1 MFPAPAQAPK
11 TAKLKDAMNRILFIL
26 LALVALALAILLFL
40 PGLVP
45 VSAFKGRIETQAS
58 NALGREVSFGDDLS
72 FRIFPRTA
80 FRVTDLVIANADGF
94 SGDYLARVEEADI
107 GVKLL
112 PLLSDS
118 VEIDRFVLTRPDIR
132 LTRAQD
138 GAVNWNL
145 AQSETAPSETETS
158 SAQRELK
165 LGDVR
170 IVDGAARYEDLS
182 TGKSY
187 VAEEIDMTVVL
198 KSLTEPLEAKGEMQF
213 QGAPA
218 TVDMV
223 LTSLR
228 AIMDQ
233 EPGNLKLDLKV
244 GDAEI
249 GADLAITTKDGVHYS
264 GPASLSAPD
273 LPAFAALAGT
283 ELAEAP
289 GFDKLSVKG
298 DIDGND
304 ASLRLENASINFDEI
319 AAQGAVMLNWAG
331 ARPKASGVLS
341 TDKLD
346 LRPYMPPPSTSAEG
360 FPAWSEAKMDFASL
374 NNIDADFD
382 ISTDAVYVNDLEF
395 GESRIKL
402 LVDAGRLTAEIPELS
417 MYGGQGS
424 GRVVVNARGAT
435 PSFAGNFD
443 VGAVQAQPF
452 SKDLMK
458 HDNLLGLGSFK
469 LNFAATGDSQAAIM
483 RTIDGSGGFDL
494 ADGALKGVNIAGL
507 VRAVGQFT
515 EGFNPAALQRAVAEA
530 RGPSQQTDFSEFLSD
545 FSITNGLVSAPTITL
560 NGPYLSMSGQGTI
573 NLAEQKIDLRL
584 SPKGT
589 TVLEGQE
596 GGRTVTVP
604 VRIGGTFSKPTIGI
618 DAESLARTGLQR
630 TLENVLS
637 NRNKKEDGEEGADAT
652 DEEADPARAIIEGI
666 IGGKKK
672 EPDQQQDGATEDS
685 AATPEETL
693 INEGLN
699 AIFGKKKTAPKEETK
714 EEEPQQ

>member
-1 MFPAPAQAPK
+1 
-11 TAKLKDAMNRILFIL
+11 MNRILFFLI
-26 LALVALALAILLFL
+26 ALVALALAILLFL

-45 VSAFKGRIETQAS
+45 VAAFKGRIETQAS
-58 NALGREVSFGDDLS
+58 NALGREVTIGDDLS

-80 FRVTDLVIANADGF
+80 FRVTDLVIANAEGF
-94 SGDYLARVEEADI
+94 SGDYLASVEEADI

-132 LTRAQD
+132 LTRAQN

-145 AQSETAPSETETS
+145 AQTETAETSETQSGGAP
-158 SAQRELK
+158 RELK

-170 IVDGAARYEDLS
+170 IVDGAARYEDLAA
-182 TGKSY
+182 GASY
-187 VAEEIDMTVVL
+187 VADDIDMTVVL
-198 KSLTEPLEAKGEMQF
+198 KSLSEPLEAKGSMQF

-228 AIMDQ
+228 AIMDK
-233 EPGNLKLDLKV
+233 EPGNLKLDLQV

-249 GADLAITTKDGVHYS
+249 GADLALALKDGLRYL

-273 LPAFAALAGT
+273 LPALAALAGT
-283 ELAEAP
+283 QLADAP

-298 DIDGND
+298 DVDGND
-304 ASLRLENASINFDEI
+304 TSVRLENASINFDEI
-319 AAQGAVMLNWAG
+319 AAQGAVTLNWAG

-346 LRPYMPPPSTSAEG
+346 LRPYMPPPATSADG
-360 FPAWSEAKMDFASL
+360 FPAWSDAKMDFASL

-402 LVDAGRLTAEIPELS
+402 LVDSGRLTAEIPELS

-424 GRVVVNARGAT
+424 GRVVVNTRGAT

-443 VGAVQAQPF
+443 VGAVQAQPLTH
-452 SKDLMK
+452 DLMK

-469 LNFAATGDSQAAIM
+469 LNFAATGASQAAIM

-507 VRAVGQFT
+507 VRAAGEFT

-530 RGPSQQTDFSEFLSD
+530 RGPQQQTDFSEFLSD
-545 FSITNGLVSAPTITL
+545 FSITNGLVTAPTITL

-584 SPKGT
+584 LPKGT

-596 GGRTVTVP
+596 GGRTVTIP
-604 VRIGGTFSKPTIGI
+604 VRVGGTFAQPTIGI

-630 TLENVLS
+630 TLGNVFS
-637 NRNKKEDGEEGADAT
+637 NKNEKEDGEEGAE
-652 DEEADPARAIIEGI
+652 DEEVDPARAIIEGI
-666 IGGKKK
+666 IGGQKK
-672 EPDQQQDGATEDS
+672 ETGDQPDETQEST
-685 AATPEETL
+685 ATPEETL

-699 AIFGKKKTAPKEETK
+699 ALFGKKKAAPKEETK

>member
-1 MFPAPAQAPK
+1 
-11 TAKLKDAMNRILFIL
+11 MNRILFIVAAL
-26 LALVALALAILLFL
+26 IALVLAIVLFL
-40 PGLVP
+40 PGLIP
-45 VSAFKGRIETQAS
+45 VAAFKGRIETQAS
-58 NALGREVSFGDDLS
+58 NALGREVTFGDDLS

-80 FRVTDLVIANADGF
+80 FRVTDLTIANADGF

-112 PLLSDS
+112 PLFSDS

-132 LTRAQD
+132 LTRSAN

-145 AQSETAPSETETS
+145 AQTESAEPSEAETGGT
-158 SAQRELK
+158 QRDLK

-170 IVDGAARYEDLS
+170 IVDGAARYEDLAAG
-182 TGKSY
+182 TSY
-187 VAEEIDMTVVL
+187 VAEDIDMKVVL
-198 KSLTEPLEAKGEMQF
+198 KSLSEPLEANGTMQF

-218 TVDMV
+218 SVDMV
-223 LTSLR
+223 LTSLQNV
-228 AIMDQ
+228 MNK

-249 GADLAITTKDGVHYS
+249 GADLSIATKDGVRYS

-273 LPAFAALAGT
+273 LPALAALAGT
-283 ELAEAP
+283 ELADAP
-289 GFDKLSVKG
+289 GFDSLSVKG
-298 DIDGND
+298 DLDGNEN
-304 ASLRLENASINFDEI
+304 SVRLQNAEINFDEI
-319 AAQGAVMLNWAG
+319 AAQGAITLNWAG

-341 TDKLD
+341 TEKLD
-346 LRPYMPPPSTSAEG
+346 LRPYMPPPVENAEG
-360 FPAWSEAKMDFASL
+360 FPEWSEATMDFSSL

-382 ISTDAVYVNDLEF
+382 ISTNAIYVNDLEF

-424 GRVVVNARGAT
+424 GRMVVNARGAT

-469 LNFAATGDSQAAIM
+469 LNFTATGASQAAIM
-483 RTIDGSGGFDL
+483 RTVDGSGGFDL

-507 VRAVGQFT
+507 VRAVGEFQT
-515 EGFNPAALQRAVAEA
+515 GFNPAALQRAVAEA
-530 RGPSQQTDFSEFLSD
+530 RGPTQQTDFSEFLSD
-545 FSITNGLVSAPTITL
+545 FSIANGLITAPTIRL
-560 NGPYLSMSGQGTI
+560 NGPYLSMTGQGTI
-573 NLAEQKIDLRL
+573 NLAEQTIDLRL
-584 SPKGT
+584 LPKGSST
-589 TVLEGQE
+589 LDGEE
-596 GGRTVTVP
+596 GGRTITIP
-604 VRIGGTFSKPTIGI
+604 VRVGGTFSKPTMGV

-630 TLENVLS
+630 TLENVF
-637 NRNKKEDGEEGADAT
+637 KDKEGEDGAKAEQ
-652 DEEADPARAIIEGI
+652 DPARTIIEGI
-666 IGGKKK
+666 IGGQKKPT
-672 EPDQQQDGATEDS
+672 EPQPEDGDAGATES
-685 AATPEETL
+685 KPKSTEETL

-699 AIFGKKKTAPKEETK
+699 ALFGRKKAAPAEEQK

>member
-1 MFPAPAQAPK
+1 
-11 TAKLKDAMNRILFIL
+11 MNRILFIIV
-26 LALVALALAILLFL
+26 ALIALALAIVLFL
-40 PGLVP
+40 PGLIP
-45 VSAFKGRIETQAS
+45 VAAFKGRIETQAS
-58 NALGREVSFGDDLS
+58 NALGREVTFGDDLS

-80 FRVTDLVIANADGF
+80 FRVTDLTIANADGF

-132 LTRAQD
+132 LTRAQN

-145 AQSETAPSETETS
+145 AQNETAPETQEQSGT
-158 SAQRELK
+158 QRELK

-170 IVDGAARYEDLS
+170 IVDGSARYEDLEA
-182 TGKSY
+182 GKSY
-187 VAEEIDMTVVL
+187 TADDIDLTLVL
-198 KSLTEPLEAKGEMQF
+198 KSLAEPLEAKGTMTF
-213 QGAPA
+213 QGEPSS
-218 TVDMV
+218 VDMV
-223 LTSLR
+223 LTSLKS
-228 AIMDQ
+228 IMDK

-244 GDAEI
+244 GEAAI
-249 GADLAITTKDGVHYS
+249 GADLAIAMKDGLRYS

-289 GFDKLSVKG
+289 GFDKLAVKG
-298 DIDGND
+298 QLNGDEN
-304 ASLRLENASINFDEI
+304 SVRLENATIDFDEI
-319 AAQGAVMLNWAG
+319 AAQGAVTLNWAG
-331 ARPKASGVLS
+331 AKPKASGVLS

-346 LRPYMPPPSTSAEG
+346 LRPYMPPPAQSAEG

-382 ISTDAVYVNDLEF
+382 ISTNAIYVNDLEF

-402 LVDAGRLTAEIPELS
+402 NVNAGRLTAEIPELS

-424 GRVVVNARGAT
+424 GRMVVNARGAT

-443 VGAVQAQPF
+443 MGAVQAQPF

-469 LNFAATGDSQAAIM
+469 LNFTATGASQAAIM
-483 RTIDGSGGFDL
+483 RTVDGSGGFDL

-507 VRAVGQFT
+507 VRAVGEFQS
-515 EGFNPAALQRAVAEA
+515 GFNPAALQRAVAEA

-545 FSITNGLVSAPTITL
+545 FSIANGLVNAPTITL
-560 NGPYLSMSGQGTI
+560 NGPYLSMTGKGTV
-573 NLAEQKIDLRL
+573 NLAEQTIDLRL
-584 SPKGT
+584 LPKGSST
-589 TVLEGQE
+589 LAGEE
-596 GGRTVTVP
+596 GGRTITIP
-604 VRIGGTFSKPTIGI
+604 VRIGGTFSKPTMGV

-630 TLENVLS
+630 TLQGVFSKDEDDET
-637 NRNKKEDGEEGADAT
+637 EDGAEE
-652 DEEADPARAIIEGI
+652 EQDPARAIIEGL
-666 IGGKKK
+666 IGGQKKTG
-672 EPDQQQDGATEDS
+672 DGQEGAESNSKSTED
-685 AATPEETL
+685 AL

-699 AIFGKKKTAPKEETK
+699 AIFGKKKAAPKEEEK
-714 EEEPQQ
+714 QEEPQQ

>member
-1 MFPAPAQAPK
+1 
-11 TAKLKDAMNRILFIL
+11 MNRILFFLI
-26 LALVALALAILLFL
+26 ALVALALAILLFL

-45 VSAFKGRIETQAS
+45 VAAFKGRIETQAS
-58 NALGREVSFGDDLS
+58 NALGREVTIGDDLS

-80 FRVTDLVIANADGF
+80 FRVTDLVIANAEGF
-94 SGDYLARVEEADI
+94 SGDYLASVEEADI

-132 LTRAQD
+132 LTRAQN

-145 AQSETAPSETETS
+145 AQTETAETSETQSGGAP
-158 SAQRELK
+158 RELK

-170 IVDGAARYEDLS
+170 IVDGAARYEDLAA
-182 TGKSY
+182 GASY
-187 VAEEIDMTVVL
+187 VADDIDMTVVL
-198 KSLTEPLEAKGEMQF
+198 KSLSEPLEAKGSMQF

-228 AIMDQ
+228 AIMDK
-233 EPGNLKLDLKV
+233 EPGNLKLDLQV

-249 GADLAITTKDGVHYS
+249 GADLALALKDGLRYS

-283 ELAEAP
+283 QLADAP

-298 DIDGND
+298 DVDGND
-304 ASLRLENASINFDEI
+304 TSVRLENASINFDEI
-319 AAQGAVMLNWAG
+319 AAQGAVTLNWAG

-346 LRPYMPPPSTSAEG
+346 LRPYMPPPATSADG
-360 FPAWSEAKMDFASL
+360 FPAWSDAKMDFTSL

-402 LVDAGRLTAEIPELS
+402 LVDSGRLTAEIPELS

-443 VGAVQAQPF
+443 VGAVQAQPLTH
-452 SKDLMK
+452 DLMK

-469 LNFAATGDSQAAIM
+469 LNFAATGASQAAIM

-507 VRAVGQFT
+507 VRAAGEFT

-530 RGPSQQTDFSEFLSD
+530 RGPQQQTDFSEFLSD
-545 FSITNGLVSAPTITL
+545 FSITNGLVTAPTITL

-584 SPKGT
+584 LPKGT

-596 GGRTVTVP
+596 GGRTVTIP
-604 VRIGGTFSKPTIGI
+604 VRVGGTFAQPTIGI

-630 TLENVLS
+630 TLGNVFS
-637 NRNKKEDGEEGADAT
+637 NKNEKEDGEEGAE
-652 DEEADPARAIIEGI
+652 DEEVDPARAIIEGI
-666 IGGKKK
+666 IGGQKK
-672 EPDQQQDGATEDS
+672 ETGDQPDETQEST
-685 AATPEETL
+685 ATPEETL

-699 AIFGKKKTAPKEETK
+699 ALFGKKKAAPKEETK

>member
-1 MFPAPAQAPK
+1 
-11 TAKLKDAMNRILFIL
+11 MNRILFFLI
-26 LALVALALAILLFL
+26 ALIALALAILLFL

-45 VSAFKGRIETQAS
+45 VAAFKGRIETQAS
-58 NALGREVSFGDDLS
+58 NALGREVTIGDDLS

-80 FRVTDLVIANADGF
+80 FRVTDLVIANAEGF
-94 SGDYLARVEEADI
+94 SGDYLASVEEADI

-132 LTRAQD
+132 LTRAQN

-145 AQSETAPSETETS
+145 AQTETAETSETQSGGAP
-158 SAQRELK
+158 RELK

-170 IVDGAARYEDLS
+170 IVDGAARYEDLAA
-182 TGKSY
+182 GASY
-187 VAEEIDMTVVL
+187 VADDIDMTVVL
-198 KSLTEPLEAKGEMQF
+198 KSLSEPLEAKGSMQF

-228 AIMDQ
+228 AIMDK
-233 EPGNLKLDLKV
+233 EPGNLKLDLQV

-249 GADLAITTKDGVHYS
+249 GADLALALKDGLRYS

-283 ELAEAP
+283 QLADAP

-298 DIDGND
+298 DVDGND
-304 ASLRLENASINFDEI
+304 TSVRLENASINFDEI
-319 AAQGAVMLNWAG
+319 AAQGAVTLNWAG

-346 LRPYMPPPSTSAEG
+346 LRPYMPPPATSADG
-360 FPAWSEAKMDFASL
+360 FPAWSDAKMDFASL

-402 LVDAGRLTAEIPELS
+402 LVDSGRLTAEIPELS

-443 VGAVQAQPF
+443 VGAVQAQPLTH
-452 SKDLMK
+452 DLMK

-469 LNFAATGDSQAAIM
+469 LNFAATGASQAAIM

-507 VRAVGQFT
+507 VRAAGEFT

-530 RGPSQQTDFSEFLSD
+530 RGPQQQTDFSEFLSD
-545 FSITNGLVSAPTITL
+545 FSITNGLVTAPTITL

-584 SPKGT
+584 LPKGT

-596 GGRTVTVP
+596 GGRTVTIP
-604 VRIGGTFSKPTIGI
+604 VRVGGTFAQPTIGI

-630 TLENVLS
+630 TLGNVFS
-637 NRNKKEDGEEGADAT
+637 NKNEKEDGEEGAE
-652 DEEADPARAIIEGI
+652 DEEVDPARAIIEGI
-666 IGGKKK
+666 IGGQKK
-672 EPDQQQDGATEDS
+672 ETGDQPDETQEST
-685 AATPEETL
+685 ATPEETL

-699 AIFGKKKTAPKEETK
+699 ALFGKKKAAPKEETK

>member
-1 MFPAPAQAPK
+1 
-11 TAKLKDAMNRILFIL
+11 MNRILFFLI
-26 LALVALALAILLFL
+26 ALVALALAILLFL

-45 VSAFKGRIETQAS
+45 VAAFKGRIETQAS
-58 NALGREVSFGDDLS
+58 NALGREVTIGDDLS

-80 FRVTDLVIANADGF
+80 FRVTDLVIANAEGF
-94 SGDYLARVEEADI
+94 SGDYLASVEEADI

-132 LTRAQD
+132 LTRAQN

-145 AQSETAPSETETS
+145 AQTETAETSETQSGGAP
-158 SAQRELK
+158 RELK

-170 IVDGAARYEDLS
+170 IVDGAARYEDLAA
-182 TGKSY
+182 GASY
-187 VAEEIDMTVVL
+187 VADDIDMTVVL
-198 KSLTEPLEAKGEMQF
+198 KSLSEPLEAKGSMQF

-228 AIMDQ
+228 AIMDK
-233 EPGNLKLDLKV
+233 EPGNLKLDLQV

-249 GADLAITTKDGVHYS
+249 GADLALALKDGLRYL

-273 LPAFAALAGT
+273 LPALAALAGT
-283 ELAEAP
+283 QLADAP

-298 DIDGND
+298 DVDGND
-304 ASLRLENASINFDEI
+304 TSVRLENASINFDEI
-319 AAQGAVMLNWAG
+319 AAQGAVTLNWAG

-346 LRPYMPPPSTSAEG
+346 LRPYMPPPATSADG
-360 FPAWSEAKMDFASL
+360 FPAWSDAKMDFASL

-402 LVDAGRLTAEIPELS
+402 LVDSGRLTAEIPELS

-443 VGAVQAQPF
+443 VGAVQAQPLTH
-452 SKDLMK
+452 DLMK

-469 LNFAATGDSQAAIM
+469 LNFAATGASQAAIM

-507 VRAVGQFT
+507 VRAAGEFT

-530 RGPSQQTDFSEFLSD
+530 RGPQQQTDFSEFLSD
-545 FSITNGLVSAPTITL
+545 FSITNGLVTAPTITL

-584 SPKGT
+584 LPKGT

-596 GGRTVTVP
+596 GGRTVTIP
-604 VRIGGTFSKPTIGI
+604 VRVGGTFAQPTIGI

-630 TLENVLS
+630 TLGNVFS
-637 NRNKKEDGEEGADAT
+637 NKNEKEDGEEGAE
-652 DEEADPARAIIEGI
+652 DEEVDPARAIIEGI
-666 IGGKKK
+666 IGGQKK
-672 EPDQQQDGATEDS
+672 ETGDQPDETQEST
-685 AATPEETL
+685 ATPEETL

-699 AIFGKKKTAPKEETK
+699 ALFGKKKAAPKEETK